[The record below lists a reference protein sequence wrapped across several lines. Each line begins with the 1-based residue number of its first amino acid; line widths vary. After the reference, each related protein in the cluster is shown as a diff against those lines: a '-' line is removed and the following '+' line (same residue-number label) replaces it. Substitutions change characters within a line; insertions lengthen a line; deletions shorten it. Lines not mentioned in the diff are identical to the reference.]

1 MAFLDGFDK
10 KLTMLGQGAIQKT
23 REVTD
28 SAKLSSA
35 LKTLETQK
43 KEAFSELGSMY
54 YEIYKQFGGSVGE
67 EAAAVIKRIEEI
79 EQQIF
84 EKKDQMQKVKGVI
97 YCTNCNAE
105 IPVGSAFCNIC
116 GSKVE
121 AQNTMNYQMAA
132 EVQQNTGKIC
142 GHCGYPL
149 EEGQLFCTNCG
160 TKVLEIKM
168 ESESAV
174 EETKPE
180 VQTSTKLEE
189 NVQEDTK
196 SSHIAVCPGCGA
208 EITEEQAFCTVCGMG
223 TAWRNID
230 ESVPI
235 EKAVPKEKVCPSCGS
250 EVGETQRFCTACG
263 TRLE

>member
-1 MAFLDGFDK
+1 MAKID
-10 KLTMLGQGAIQKT
+10 
-23 REVTD
+23 
-28 SAKLSSA
+28 LSKYGISG
-35 LKTLETQK
+35 TTEIVHNP
-43 KEAFSELGSMY
+43 SYEL
-54 YEIYKQFGGSVGE
+54 
-67 EAAAVIKRIEEI
+67 
-79 EQQIF
+79 
-84 EKKDQMQKVKGVI
+84 
-97 YCTNCNAE
+97 
-105 IPVGSAFCNIC
+105 
-116 GSKVE
+116 
-121 AQNTMNYQMAA
+121 
-132 EVQQNTGKIC
+132 
-142 GHCGYPL
+142 
-149 EEGQLFCTNCG
+149 LF
-160 TKVLEIKM
+160 
-168 ESESAV
+168 V

-223 TAWRNID
+223 TAWRNIV